1 MTTDVDVDRRAWG
14 WVAHLRDG
22 GTTPWAAWT
31 APAEPAGTDLPGA
44 QQLELLRRLNE
55 HGRVGTGLV
64 QRVLDVDP
72 PRRARSGLPL
82 SGGPVPPT
90 GPRPVD
96 PSNLDDTELLR
107 LVAVL
112 LAQDLVRRPL
122 PAPRR
127 GLTRPWR
134 IRYHLAGDPEHAR
147 ALRRHL
153 VRHGRPPGGYGGRTV
168 VVGDDAGQMLVHLWT
183 AHCLRNGA
191 MPWARWWRGVEQRRG
206 LPRPLDVFQ
215 VAEAAARQPAPGR
228 VHIVTEPRLALRL
241 LGMRGP
247 SPEPPPLAAHAV
259 ELGRR
264 VSASMRPL
272 ALAGE
277 RHVRIAELLRPV
289 LAREQGP
296 ALVVPTAQR
305 EWVAREAA
313 DVRRQVASGR
323 YAVHGDPAALLPAER
338 PGVEA
343 PDGSAAFALA
353 TRLLVTGSLSADRP
367 EEES

>member
-1 MTTDVDVDRRAWG
+1 MTHAERAWG

-22 GTTPWAAWT
+22 GTTPWSVWT
-31 APAEPAGTDLPGA
+31 APAEPSGTDLPGA

-55 HGRVGTGLV
+55 LGPVGGDLAE
-64 QRVLDVDP
+64 RVLEVDP

-96 PSNLDDTELLR
+96 PATLTDLELLR
-107 LVAVL
+107 LAAVL
-112 LAQDLVRRPL
+112 LAQDLVRRPV
-122 PAPRR
+122 PAARR

-134 IRYHLAGDPEHAR
+134 IRYHLAGDPEQAL

-168 VVGDDAGQMLVHLWT
+168 VLGDDTGQMMVHLWT

-191 MPWARWWRGVEQRRG
+191 MPWERWWRTVEQRRG
-206 LPRPLDVFQ
+206 LPRPLDVFE
-215 VAEAAARQPAPGR
+215 VAEEAARQPAPGR
-228 VHIVTEPRLALRL
+228 VHIVTEPALALRL

-247 SPEPPPLAAHAV
+247 TPRPPVLAAHAV

-264 VSASMRPL
+264 ICASMRPL
-272 ALAGE
+272 AVAEE
-277 RHVRIAELLRPV
+277 RHRRVAELLRPV

-296 ALVVPTAQR
+296 ALVVPAAR
-305 EWVAREAA
+305 RDWVGREAA
-313 DVRRQVASGR
+313 DVRRRVASGR

-343 PDGSAAFALA
+343 PDADAAFALA
-353 TRLLVTGSLSADRP
+353 TRLLVSRSLSAERP